1 MMFHKFTERAQ
12 KIITY
17 AKEEASRLKHDYV
30 GPEHILLGLIRGGSG
45 VAIGVLKNM
54 GISLT
59 KLKKEVESMLAPG
72 TGTAEA
78 EELSFTPKAKKS
90 LELAIEEATTMGHS
104 YVGTEHLLL
113 GIIKEG
119 ESAASKVLGSF
130 SITLERAREL
140 TIELLGGQSS
150 SSTSKQNPFSQIFP
164 QQAGAQPAGLK
175 SGKTPALDAF
185 SRDLTALA
193 KENKLDPVIGRETEI
208 DRVIQILSRRTKNN
222 PVLLGEA
229 GVGKTAIVEG
239 LAQKIISRNVPELL
253 LGKRVLTLDLAGMV
267 AGTKYRGEFE
277 ERLKAVMNELRHSG
291 NVIVFI
297 DELHTLVGAG
307 AAEGAIDA
315 SNMLKP
321 ALSRGEVQCI
331 GASTL
336 NEYRKHIE
344 KDGALERRF
353 QTVIVNPPSVEETVL
368 ILKGLRDRYEAHHK
382 VKITDEAV
390 KEAACLADRYVT
402 ARFLPDKAIDIIDEA
417 SAMVRLRSSSRPAEV
432 IAVEKELEKAVNE
445 KEASV
450 KAQEF
455 EKAASFRDRIKELK
469 IKQDNIKKLWDK
481 SRDITEKKVT
491 VEDIAKVVSQW
502 TGIPVFKLEEKESEK
517 LLNMEVALHNR
528 VIGQDAAI
536 KSITKAIQRSR
547 AGLSDPKKPIGS
559 FIFLGPT
566 GVGKTELARALAEF
580 MFEDEKALIRV
591 DMSEY
596 SEKFAVSRLVG
607 APPGYVG
614 FDEGGQLTEKVRRRP
629 YSVVLFDEIEKAH
642 PEVFN
647 ILLQV
652 LDDGRLTDSFG
663 RIVDFKNT
671 VIIMTSNTGARAID
685 KGASLGF
692 KKQDEKGNFEGMKGK
707 VMDELKKTFNPEFL
721 NRIDEV
727 MVFHQLTKENLSSI
741 IELLIKKLDA
751 RLKEKKIMLKLEPS
765 AKEFLIEKGYD
776 PVFGARPLKRSIQK
790 YVEDPLSVE
799 ILNKNIA
806 EGSIILAKASGD
818 KLSFEKEQK

>member
-1 MMFHKFTERAQ
+1 
-12 KIITY
+12 
-17 AKEEASRLKHDYV
+17 
-30 GPEHILLGLIRGGSG
+30 LIRGGGG
-45 VAIGVLKNM
+45 VAIGVMKNM
-54 GISLT
+54 GVSLT
-59 KLKKEVESMLAPG
+59 KLKKEVEGMLSPG
-72 TGTAEA
+72 TGTVQIED
-78 EELSFTPKAKKS
+78 LSFTPKAKKA
-90 LELAIEEATTMGHS
+90 LELAIEEANNMGHG

-113 GIIKEG
+113 GIVKEG

-130 SITLERAREL
+130 GVTLDRAKEV
-140 TIELLGGQSS
+140 TIELLGGQSTS
-150 SSTSKQNPFSQIFP
+150 SSAPKQNPFSHGFP
-164 QQAGAQPAGLK
+164 PPPGAQQTGLK
-175 SGKTPALDAF
+175 TSKTPALDAF
-185 SRDLTALA
+185 SRDLTLLA
-193 KENKLDPVIGRETEI
+193 KANKLDPVIGRETEI
-208 DRVIQILSRRTKNN
+208 ERVIQILSRRTKNN

-239 LAQKIISRNVPELL
+239 LAQKIIAGNVPELL
-253 LGKRVLTLDLAGMV
+253 VGKRVLTLDLAGMV

-277 ERLKAVMNELRHSG
+277 ERLKAVMNELRNSG
-291 NVIVFI
+291 NVIIFI

-353 QTVIVNPPSVEETVL
+353 QTIIVNPPSVEETVL
-368 ILKGLRDRYEAHHK
+368 ILKGLRDKYEAHHK

-390 KEAACLADRYVT
+390 REAAYLADRYIT

-417 SAMVRLRSSSRPAEV
+417 CARLRLQSSVRPQEV
-432 IAVEKELEKAVNE
+432 IAVEKELEKVIKE
-445 KEASV
+445 KESAV

-455 EKAASFRDRIKELK
+455 EKAAPLRDKIQELK
-469 IKQDNIKKLWDK
+469 VKQDNIKKLWEK
-481 SRDITEKKVT
+481 SQGVVEKKVT
-491 VEDIAKVVSQW
+491 AEDIAKVVSQW
-502 TGIPVFKLEEKESEK
+502 TGIPVFKLEEKESVK
-517 LLNMEVALHNR
+517 LLNMEGALRKR
-528 VIGQDAAI
+528 VVGQEEAI
-536 KSITKAIQRSR
+536 KSVTSAIQRSR

-580 MFEDEKALIRV
+580 MFEDEKALIRI

-596 SEKFAVSRLVG
+596 SEKFAVSRLMG

-614 FDEGGQLTEKVRRRP
+614 FEEGGQLTEKVRRRP
-629 YSVVLFDEIEKAH
+629 YSVILFDEIEKAH

-647 ILLQV
+647 VLLQV

-671 VIIMTSNTGARAID
+671 LVIMTSNTGARSID
-685 KGASLGF
+685 KGGSLGF
-692 KKQDEKGNFEGMKGK
+692 RKQDESVSYAGMKGK

-721 NRIDEV
+721 NRIDELI
-727 MVFHQLTKENLSSI
+727 VFHQLTRENLTNI
-741 IELLIKKLDA
+741 IELLIKKVED
-751 RLKEKKIMLKLEPS
+751 RLTEKKITLKLDAT

-776 PVFGARPLKRSIQK
+776 PVFGARPLKRAIQK
-790 YVEDPLSVE
+790 YIEDPLSTE
-799 ILNKNIA
+799 ILNKGIS
-806 EGSIILAKASGD
+806 EGSSIVGKANGD
-818 KLSFEKEQK
+818 KLLFEKA